1 MQLWPRGGREEL
13 QRLLSELGSAVLLT
27 FSFHINP
34 LKYERDDFLGVDVF
48 VPCDVL
54 DGLQMETPRTNNKVL
69 NEFLNHEDESAF
81 SKIIS
86 ELNIVYRS
94 VSDFS

>member
-1 MQLWPRGGREEL
+1 MRLWSRSGREEL
-13 QRLLSELGSAVLLT
+13 QSLLSELGSAVFIT

-69 NEFLNHEDESAF
+69 NKFLNHEDESAF

-86 ELNIVYRS
+86 
-94 VSDFS
+94 DWA

>member
-1 MQLWPRGGREEL
+1 MRLWSRSGREEL
-13 QRLLSELGSAVLLT
+13 QSLLSELGSAVLLT
-27 FSFHINP
+27 FTFYINP

-54 DGLQMETPRTNNKVL
+54 DGLQMETPRTNNKIL
-69 NEFLNHEDESAF
+69 NEFLNHEDESTF

-86 ELNIVYRS
+86 
-94 VSDFS
+94 D